1 MDTIVLMWS
10 TNGGIQREKDFLML
24 KSTAKICRITTL
36 QRLLNQKTGPFTTM
50 VKELLLQYLS
60 LMLISNELPSCSKH
74 SLSLTNKRF
83 LFASFYIT
91 LKRL

>member
-50 VKELLLQYLS
+50 VKEMSCLVVQNILYLLLRGFCL
-60 LMLISNELPSCSKH
+60 LPFV
-74 SLSLTNKRF
+74 LR
-83 LFASFYIT
+83 
-91 LKRL
+91 